1 MVYIRGIDVSS
12 YDPYIDWQK
21 VRSQNI
27 QFVIIKS
34 TEGTHYLNEHFDAQ
48 WAGAKSVGILR
59 GSYHYL
65 RAKVDG
71 AKQADYFLSKVKV
84 EDGDLPPFLDIEG
97 IYNDGVID
105 GTAPATNSQYI
116 GNTQKWLERVEAK
129 TGRRPIV
136 YSTAAF
142 LKNKLSANGKP
153 PPWAKKYATWVAQ
166 YPYSFSADGGFKPT
180 QPVGWGEWVF
190 WQYSGDHDTLEGIYE
205 DDSRR
210 KLILVDLN
218 VYRHPIEELF
228 KLAKA
233 KYPPDDKPIDPNPEP
248 EPRPLPQTHRVQA
261 GDTFQAIADKY
272 GVSLPELLNANPSL
286 PQPGTD
292 LIIPGHQPNPEPKPN
307 NKPTIKYEVKE
318 GDALSRLADKFFTT
332 QEAIMALNPQI
343 KEPNRWLI
351 KGDTLTIPDGWS

>member
-1 MVYIRGIDVSS
+1 MTYIRGIDVSA
-12 YDPYIDWQK
+12 YDPFIDWQK
-21 VRSQNI
+21 VRDQNI
-27 QFVIIKS
+27 HFAIIKS
-34 TEGTHYLNEHFDAQ
+34 TEGNDFFSGHFNSQ

-65 RAKVDG
+65 LATLDG
-71 AKQADYFLSKVKV
+71 AKQADHFLSKVKV

-97 IYNDGVID
+97 TNNDGKQP
-105 GTAPATNSQYI
+105 GTKAATNSQFI
-116 GNTQKWLERVEAK
+116 GNAQKWLERVEAK

-153 PPWAKKYATWVAQ
+153 PAWAKNYVTWVAQ
-166 YPYSFSADGGFKPT
+166 YPFSFSADGGFKPT

-205 DDSRR
+205 DASRR
-210 KLILVDLN
+210 KLIRVDLN
-218 VYRHPIEELF
+218 VYRHSMEELY

-233 KYPPDDKPIDPNPEP
+233 KYPPDDKPIDPEPSPEP
-248 EPRPLPQTHRVQA
+248 LPISQTHTVRA

-272 GVSLPELLNANPSL
+272 GLSLSELFNANPSL

-292 LIIPGHQPNPEPKPN
+292 LIIPGRQPNPEPPPTKS
-307 NKPTIKYEVKE
+307 TIKYTVRER
-318 GDALSRLADKFFTT
+318 DALSTLADNFRTT

-343 KEPNRWLI
+343 KEPDRWLI
-351 KGDTLTIPDGWS
+351 KDDTLTIPVGWS